1 MKRDRKNP
9 LNNRILKAFI
19 LQVVLISGTAIS
31 GIYLAEFAIQELLID
46 SALEREAD
54 YFWARRAIEASTPA
68 PNTNTL
74 IGYLFDTSDIAI
86 PSEFSDLGM
95 GIHAIST
102 PVGRSVVHVSEN
114 LDSKLFLVFDA
125 NSVTE
130 AASYFGL
137 FPLVLMLIVLYSS
150 AWFAYGITRR
160 AVSPVIKLA
169 RSVRGIE
176 LDKPGTKRFVDVYE
190 SSPVDAEIETLA
202 TALQHLLMRVEQS
215 IERERTFTREASH
228 ELRSPLTVIRMASD
242 NLIKRSDLQSSSLIL
257 IERIQRAAKDMEEL
271 TEILL
276 LLAREYEEVLTK
288 EDVLVNDVVR
298 DELNRCRV
306 IYGTKDLEITMHE
319 TERLVIRASERAIAI
334 VCGNLLRNACLYTEH
349 GEVSV
354 TVAED
359 YILISDSGQG
369 MTSQGVDDAFNADYN
384 PANAQGNGIGL
395 SLVKRITDRF
405 GWTIAVKSERSKGT
419 QIKLFFP
426 ATEILG
432 IQA

>member
-1 MKRDRKNP
+1 MYKR
-9 LNNRILKAFI
+9 
-19 LQVVLISGTAIS
+19 Q
-31 GIYLAEFAIQELLID
+31 
-46 SALEREAD
+46 
-54 YFWARRAIEASTPA
+54 
-68 PNTNTL
+68 
-74 IGYLFDTSDIAI
+74 LFDTAEVAI
-86 PSEFSDLGM
+86 PTEFSDLSL

-114 LDSKLFLVFDA
+114 LNSKLFLVFDA

-190 SSPVDAEIETLA
+190 SRSVDAEIATLA
-202 TALQHLLMRVEQS
+202 TALQHLLLRVEQS
-215 IERERTFTREASH
+215 IARERTFTREASH

-242 NLIKRSDLQSSSLIL
+242 NLIKRNDLQASAVTL

-276 LLAREYEEVLTK
+276 LLAREYEEALIK
-288 EDVLVNDVVR
+288 EDVFVNDVVR
-298 DELNRCRV
+298 RELNDCRV
-306 IYGTKDLEITMHE
+306 IYGTKDLEITLQE
-319 TERLVIRASERAIAI
+319 VERLVINASERAVAI
-334 VCGNLLRNACLYTEH
+334 VCGNLFRNACLYTEQ

-354 TVAED
+354 TVGID
-359 YILISDSGQG
+359 YVLISDSGEG
-369 MTSQGVDDAFNADYN
+369 LTSQDVDDAFNADYN
-384 PANAQGNGIGL
+384 PVNAQGNGIGL

-405 GWTIAVKSERSKGT
+405 GWTIVVESERSKGT
-419 QIKLFFP
+419 RIKLIFP
-426 ATEILG
+426 EKRILDN
-432 IQA
+432 

>member
-1 MKRDRKNP
+1 MKHDRKNP

-19 LQVVLISGTAIS
+19 LQVVLISGTAVS

-54 YFWARRAIEASTPA
+54 YFWARKTIESSTPA

-74 IGYLFDTSDIAI
+74 IGYLFDTAEVAI
-86 PSEFSDLGM
+86 PTEFSDLSL

-114 LDSKLFLVFDA
+114 LNSKLFLVFDA

-190 SSPVDAEIETLA
+190 SRSVDAEIATLA
-202 TALQHLLMRVEQS
+202 TALQHLLLRVEQS
-215 IERERTFTREASH
+215 IARERTFTREASH

-242 NLIKRSDLQSSSLIL
+242 NLIKRNDLQASAVTL

-276 LLAREYEEVLTK
+276 LLAREYEEALIK
-288 EDVLVNDVVR
+288 EDVFVNDVVR
-298 DELNRCRV
+298 RELNDCRV
-306 IYGTKDLEITMHE
+306 IYGTKDLEITLQE
-319 TERLVIRASERAIAI
+319 VERLVINASERAVAI
-334 VCGNLLRNACLYTEH
+334 VCGNLFRNACLYTEQ

-354 TVAED
+354 TVGID
-359 YILISDSGQG
+359 YVLISDSGEG
-369 MTSQGVDDAFNADYN
+369 MTSQDVDDAFNADYN
-384 PANAQGNGIGL
+384 PVNAQGNGIGL

-405 GWTIAVKSERSKGT
+405 GWTIVVESERSKGT
-419 QIKLFFP
+419 RIKLIFP
-426 ATEILG
+426 EKRILDN
-432 IQA
+432 